1 MGWNN
6 FKEVI
11 KHLIILSKIFILSLK
26 RQLFQYFSLLFK
38 HRNDYIRK
46 HRCLNFQHKFWFDT
60 YCRYREMKQQ
70 FHFHSKNK
78 AQKADIFCC
87 ETNFINTV
95 EIISLRGN
103 DINQFSQKVL
113 NIKTSF
119 LYVTINNKHW
129 FTEFVIDW
137 YWYWY

>member
-26 RQLFQYFSLLFK
+26 SQLFWYFSLLFK

-60 YCRYREMKQQ
+60 YCRYEKWNNS
-70 FHFHSKNK
+70 FIST
-78 AQKADIFCC
+78 QKTKHKRPIFFCC

-95 EIISLRGN
+95 EIIPLRGN
-103 DINQFSQKVL
+103 DKNQFSQKVL

-129 FTEFVIDW
+129 FTEF
-137 YWYWY
+137 